1 VKLLARESLIAL
13 DLEILVLLLIVVFY
27 LNADIV
33 TWFSILSFI
42 MSTTWKWWLMVQSG
56 KLSWYIIFLN
66 HI

>member
-1 VKLLARESLIAL
+1 LLARESLIAL

-42 MSTTWKWWLMVQSG
+42 VWALRENGDWWYSVG
-56 KLSWYIIFLN
+56 NWVDIWYF
-66 HI
+66 

>member
-1 VKLLARESLIAL
+1 LLARESLIAL
-13 DLEILVLLLIVVFY
+13 DLEILVLLLIVVLY

>member
-13 DLEILVLLLIVVFY
+13 DLEILVLLLIVAFY

-42 MSTTWKWWLMVQSG
+42 VWALRENGDWWYSVG
-56 KLSWYIIFLN
+56 NWVDIWYF
-66 HI
+66 

>member
-42 MSTTWKWWLMVQSG
+42 VWALRENGDWWYSVG
-56 KLSWYIIFLN
+56 NWVDIWYF
-66 HI
+66 